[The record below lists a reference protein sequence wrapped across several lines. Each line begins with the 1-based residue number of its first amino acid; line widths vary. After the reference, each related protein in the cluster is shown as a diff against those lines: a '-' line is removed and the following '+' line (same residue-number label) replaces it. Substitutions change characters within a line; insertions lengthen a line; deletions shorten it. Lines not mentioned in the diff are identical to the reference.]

1 MNINDMAL
9 RAYRKA
15 LDGVDTTR
23 FNGGFCV
30 YMDDDE
36 ATMPEPFSIIYDG
49 DLTAITWDDGSVTRT
64 HRKDSDEYDAVFGT
78 LACILRK
85 LTNNHG
91 HGVDEHEEALRGI
104 ASAIKSEEDVED
116 LIEHYSLMTDVL
128 VVLSE
133 SKDKWLDQ
141 LGPAEERPESSP
153 TFRLDDSAITMGHV
167 VSDRTTELE
176 ERLDQL
182 TREREAMRQTIRD
195 LVDKGEL

>member
-36 ATMPEPFSIIYDG
+36 AAMPEPFSIIYDG

-64 HRKDSDEYDAVFGT
+64 HRKDIDEYDAVFGT

-91 HGVDEHEEALRGI
+91 HGVDEHEDALWGI
-104 ASAIKSEEDVED
+104 ASAIKGEEDVED

-133 SKDKWLDQ
+133 SKDKWLPQ
-141 LGPAEERPESSP
+141 LGPDDDEPPADEPPADEPIEHAKYGRTKDLVDYMDELDRKHEE
-153 TFRLDDSAITMGHV
+153 
-167 VSDRTTELE
+167 
-176 ERLDQL
+176 
-182 TREREAMRQTIRD
+182 MRQTIRD
-195 LVDKGEL
+195 LIDKGEL